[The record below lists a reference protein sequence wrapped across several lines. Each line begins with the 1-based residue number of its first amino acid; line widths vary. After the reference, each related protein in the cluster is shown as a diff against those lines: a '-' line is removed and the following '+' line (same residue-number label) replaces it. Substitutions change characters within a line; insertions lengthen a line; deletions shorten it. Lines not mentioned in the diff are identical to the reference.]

1 MKYYIPVKGE
11 NGVYDALTGEYI
23 AETIEEIER
32 DDLLD
37 SIHDDLERYVK
48 GERGL

>member
-11 NGVYDALTGEYI
+11 NGVYDALTGEFI
-23 AETIEEIER
+23 ANNLDEIER

-37 SIHDDLERYVK
+37 SIHDDLDRFVK
-48 GERGL
+48 GD